1 VTNHNAENERTKR
14 RYFAYLKEAKRRG
27 EPSLDAAAKA
37 LRGFESFT
45 RFRSFKTF
53 HIEQAIGFKRHL
65 AEQSN
70 MRTGKPL
77 SRATRHSTLAAL
89 RAFFLWLAGQQS
101 YRSRLA
107 YSDAEYFN
115 DSERDAYSH
124 SAAGSARAV
133 AGAGAACHPD

>member
-1 VTNHNAENERTKR
+1 MTPDQRDLPMPNHNPENERIKR

-37 LRGFESFT
+37 LRRFESYT
-45 RFRSFKTF
+45 RFRSFKAF

-70 MRTGKPL
+70 QRTGKPL
-77 SRATRHSTLAAL
+77 SKATLHSTLAAL
-89 RAFFLWLAGQQS
+89 RAFFLWLAGQQG

-115 DSERDAYSH
+115 DPER
-124 SAAGSARAV
+124 
-133 AGAGAACHPD
+133 